1 MVPFNYVEK
10 VPTNHL
16 QVFHII
22 NQLFRGSNR
31 ASSRHPRKASMVF
44 YRSVFNR
51 IESSARDG
59 TSPGSGSILARRNKA
74 ERPQLVWAEI
84 SQSFFV
90 AQTKVASLNVN
101 KNLTLGSKGLNPRL
115 RGALKYFTKAWAGTQ
130 LELKIFW
137 ARSTLNQQVR
147 S

>member
-1 MVPFNYVEK
+1 
-10 VPTNHL
+10 
-16 QVFHII
+16 
-22 NQLFRGSNR
+22 
-31 ASSRHPRKASMVF
+31 MVF

-59 TSPGSGSILARRNKA
+59 TSPGSGSILARRNMA
-74 ERPQLVWAEI
+74 ERLQLVWAEI
-84 SQSFFV
+84 SQSFFL

>member
-59 TSPGSGSILARRNKA
+59 TSPGSGSILARRNMA
-74 ERPQLVWAEI
+74 ERLQLVWSKI
-84 SQSFFV
+84 NQSFFV
-90 AQTKVASLNVN
+90 AQIKVASLKLKRKKTVGP
-101 KNLTLGSKGLNPRL
+101 KGSIRRL
-115 RGALKYFTKAWAGTQ
+115 KGALKYFTKAWAGTQ